1 MSAELSEIWQ
11 KNLNQICH
19 YVIDVIICRCGVCG
33 NGFKSVGALGQHKR
47 LVHKIVGPR
56 ATRDPHEKRV
66 RKKK

>member
-1 MSAELSEIWQ
+1 MSTKSLFQS
-11 KNLNQICH
+11 NVT
-19 YVIDVIICRCGVCG
+19 YVIIVRCGVCG

-56 ATRDPHEKRV
+56 ATRDPNEKRV

>member
-1 MSAELSEIWQ
+1 MRNSLKSVNETSFQSI
-11 KNLNQICH
+11 
-19 YVIDVIICRCGVCG
+19 VITFRCGVCG

-56 ATRDPHEKRV
+56 ATRDPNEKRV